1 MLEWNFKTSYRPLN
15 KRLRTQ
21 CIEWFSQIQQMIKCR
36 PFMKDLTLVVDH
48 ELQSMRCLP
57 QIGKCFFLSYSSHK
71 TFKKVKEM
79 FLHVITRIFFKNPSK
94 QPCPYITKGVGGGK
108 NVFCSNILNKSCQFI
123 KLSTSSTNH
132 ICIPVRK
139 YIASNPLLAG

>member
-1 MLEWNFKTSYRPLN
+1 MLEWNFKTSYRPSN

-21 CIEWFSQIQQMIKCR
+21 CVEWFSQIQQMIKCR

-57 QIGKCFFLSYSSHK
+57 QIGKCFFFILLQSQNIQKSQRNVFTCNYQD
-71 TFKKVKEM
+71 
-79 FLHVITRIFFKNPSK
+79 FLKIHLNNLVHTLQR
-94 QPCPYITKGVGGGK
+94 GWGWVK